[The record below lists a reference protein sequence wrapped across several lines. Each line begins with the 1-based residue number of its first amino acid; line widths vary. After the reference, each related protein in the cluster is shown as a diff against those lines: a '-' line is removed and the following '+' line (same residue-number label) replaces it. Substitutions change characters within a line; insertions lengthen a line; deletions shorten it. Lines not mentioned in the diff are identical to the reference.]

1 MPPDIQRTFSL
12 LRLNDFFV
20 VHDDVESGLL
30 GLSKASQ
37 NGSWSPD
44 IQEVK
49 GLVAHSKAEWTV
61 VKAPRRLDADS
72 APAVTDTCSSMLAQN
87 PFLILDLSETVFLA
101 SAGLAAL
108 AHLHRLADEKNG
120 EFRVTNCS
128 ADVLRVIEMVRFDR
142 VLSLYGDLSS
152 AMA

>member
-1 MPPDIQRTFSL
+1 M
-12 LRLNDFFV
+12 
-20 VHDDVESGLL
+20 
-30 GLSKASQ
+30 
-37 NGSWSPD
+37 
-44 IQEVK
+44 
-49 GLVAHSKAEWTV
+49 
-61 VKAPRRLDADS
+61 
-72 APAVTDTCSSMLAQN
+72 DTCSSMLVQN
-87 PFLILDLSETVFLA
+87 PFLILDLSDTVFLA

-108 AHLHRLADEKNG
+108 AHLHRLADERNG